1 MPTVYPFLGMRGP
14 GEWTDDARPQ
24 SWREKILELFPNGSA
39 PLTAITGMTGRS
51 APIDDERIYWKT
63 RSLSTQAG
71 AVTSIYIDSGL
82 GTEYVYASHQ
92 STHGIAGETVYAK
105 VALATAQQFQE
116 GKQVILRDSD
126 RYGVDVNAK
135 VVAVHHNGSS
145 SFIAC
150 KLLEDDDNDATS
162 SSYNLATVDRILVA
176 GNINAQGG
184 TRPPAI
190 TYDPVDVYNL
200 TQIFRTAL
208 ELSGTAL
215 ATRLRG
221 RDAYLD
227 AKEQALLYHSIEM
240 EKALIWSIR
249 SQNVAANGNH
259 ENTMMGI
266 ISFINTY
273 ASANV
278 DSFKLNSSYSGKT
291 WIESGEEWLDSMLK
305 TIFSQGKGILGDEA
319 IAFCGAGALLG
330 IQRLIKSTGMYTLT
344 EKTKAYGL
352 NVVEWMTPFGSV
364 NLKIHP
370 LFSWETTND
379 YSMLIVPPKHVVWHP
394 LKGRDT
400 HFKPD
405 RLYDEGG
412 ASGGDGKQEE
422 FLTEGTYEY
431 MLDGPWGYLNG
442 VGEDNA
448 V

>member
-1 MPTVYPFLGMRGP
+1 MAVYPFLGMRGI
-14 GEWTDDARPQ
+14 GEFNDDARPQ

-39 PLTAITGMTGRS
+39 PLTAITSMTGRS
-51 APIDDERIYWKT
+51 EAITDERHNWKT
-63 RSLSTQAG
+63 RTMSTQAG
-71 AVTSIYIDSGL
+71 AVTSVYIDSGL

-105 VALATAQQFQE
+105 VALATAKQFRE
-116 GKQVILRDSD
+116 GHQVILRDSD

-135 VVAVHHNGSS
+135 VVNVFHNGASS
-145 SFIAC
+145 VVAC
-150 KLLEDDDNDATS
+150 KLLEADDNDATA
-162 SSYNLATVDRILVA
+162 SSYNLATVDRILVV
-176 GNINAQGG
+176 GNMNVQGG
-184 TRPPAI
+184 VRPPAI
-190 TYDPVDVYNL
+190 TYDPTDVYNI
-200 TQIFRTAL
+200 TQIWRTPL
-208 ELSGTAL
+208 QLSGTAM
-215 ATRLRG
+215 ATKLRG

-240 EKALIWSIR
+240 EKSLIWSIR
-249 SQNVAANGNH
+249 SSNTGGNGNH
-259 ENTMMGI
+259 ENTVMGI
-266 ISFINTY
+266 NQFINTY

-278 DSFKLNSSYSGKT
+278 DSFKLSSSFSGKT
-291 WIESGEEWLDSMLK
+291 WLESGEEWLDGMLK
-305 TIFSQGKGILGDEA
+305 TIFSQGKGNLGDEA

-330 IQRLIKSTGMYTLT
+330 IQRLIKSSGMYTLT

-379 YSMLIVPPKHVVWHP
+379 YSILVVPPKHIVWHP
-394 LKGRDT
+394 LGNRDT

-412 ASGGDGKQEE
+412 AAGVDGKQEE

-431 MLDGPWGYLNG
+431 FLDGPWGYLNG
-442 VGEDNA
+442 VGENNT